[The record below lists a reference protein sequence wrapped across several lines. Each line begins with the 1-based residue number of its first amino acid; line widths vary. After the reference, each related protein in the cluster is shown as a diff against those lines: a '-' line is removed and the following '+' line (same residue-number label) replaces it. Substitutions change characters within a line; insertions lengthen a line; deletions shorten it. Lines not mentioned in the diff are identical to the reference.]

1 MECKIPNLFK
11 IMEERGITAS
21 VLSSE
26 LGISTGNISDWKSGR
41 CSPSIDKLKQL
52 SQFFN
57 VSIDYLVYS
66 EDEVPNGESFL
77 NIMSISQ
84 KINQFDS
91 NYLESTVNKRVIII
105 SKYDESGNWTAFI
118 CKKIN
123 RKLMC
128 GGHIGLRHSMSE
140 LFEWMNEMR
149 VREIEVIVN
158 EDWFLANKKEG
169 CI

>member
-1 MECKIPNLFK
+1 
-11 IMEERGITAS
+11 
-21 VLSSE
+21 
-26 LGISTGNISDWKSGR
+26 
-41 CSPSIDKLKQL
+41 
-52 SQFFN
+52 
-57 VSIDYLVYS
+57 
-66 EDEVPNGESFL
+66 
-77 NIMSISQ
+77 MSISQ
-84 KINQFDS
+84 KINEFDS

-140 LFEWMNEMR
+140 LLEWMNEMR

-169 CI
+169 